1 MAELQGTQQP
11 SARKKRRKPKLSL
24 DVGGDAVGSSN
35 DGPAAPGL
43 PTLAVENRGPQA
55 LSGSGVAGGEP
66 SHHLAQREKWH
77 KAGAL
82 AQLHIAL
89 KGRSEALLAAAA
101 VTEPAITA
109 LLTEITQRRE
119 FTGAR
124 MHGLDYK
131 FKGLPSLI
139 RKVLGKWRQDIAK
152 RERESQ
158 TSSIQIPTSD
168 RDRANA
174 LNLKHHKV
182 AETLGHELRTH
193 QIVDLLSEQND
204 CLRYTMVFPDD
215 AYVQGVRA
223 TLDALENS
231 TSPRIQRL
239 KLKNFWRPND
249 ADREYLGLHATFAC
263 LVDDQSDV
271 PSNSGTR
278 NLKGKWTN
286 GTRFEVQWHTEA
298 TIHTKEE
305 QCHLIYEKFRVDLN
319 VDHKAQ
325 YWVSD
330 TCCDCL

>member
-1 MAELQGTQQP
+1 MAEPQRAQRQ

-24 DVGGDAVGSSN
+24 DVGGDAVLA
-35 DGPAAPGL
+35 AAPLAAAL
-43 PTLAVENRGPQA
+43 PSPGVKDSPSQA
-55 LSGSGVAGGEP
+55 LAEVAGGEP
-66 SHHLAQREKWH
+66 SHQLTPNGKWH

-82 AQLHIAL
+82 AQVQVAL
-89 KGRSEALLAAAA
+89 ESRSKALLDAAA

-124 MHGLDYK
+124 LHGLDYR

-152 RERESQ
+152 RESESQ
-158 TSSIQIPTSD
+158 TSSIQCQTSD
-168 RDRANA
+168 QERANI
-174 LNLKHHKV
+174 LDLKHHRV
-182 AETLGHELRTH
+182 AETLGHELRAH

-204 CLRYTMVFPDD
+204 CLRYTMILPDD
-215 AYVQGVRA
+215 VYVQGVHA
-223 TLDALENS
+223 TLDALEKS
-231 TSPRIQRL
+231 TSPRIRRL

-263 LVDDQSDV
+263 LVDDQSDA
-271 PSNSGTR
+271 PAYPSGTC

-286 GTRFEVQWHTEA
+286 GTRFEVQWHTED

-319 VDHKAQ
+319 NDHKAQ

-330 TCCDCL
+330 T